1 MPPPFGAEFG
11 NGSLRQG
18 LILSP
23 ASFFAPMNQRPATS
37 SWSSTF
43 TLDPEIHKKE
53 RACNARR
60 MCCQRSCL
68 ITQTVGAIDTR
79 AHLVEA
85 NCACCPLREGSQTL
99 YTTHGACKHAT
110 APRCAEHDLSW
121 QDAWTHIVGEAGAGN
136 KSWLSAR
143 WHPRYHPC

>member
-60 MCCQRSCL
+60 MCYERSCL
-68 ITQTVGAIDTR
+68 IAETVGTNDNRANCVRRVLHKGPQTVHRARR
-79 AHLVEA
+79 AHARLRA
-85 NCACCPLREGSQTL
+85 KTRRARPHLAACL
-99 YTTHGACKHAT
+99 YI
-110 APRCAEHDLSW
+110 RCGQS
-121 QDAWTHIVGEAGAGN
+121 
-136 KSWLSAR
+136 
-143 WHPRYHPC
+143 